1 MRLRTRFYPI
11 SLQRIKEDKFL
22 ILSQD
27 TMYMLEYLAKFME
40 LSRFAHDF
48 VANDRMK
55 ASQLKVCY

>member
-1 MRLRTRFYPI
+1 
-11 SLQRIKEDKFL
+11 
-22 ILSQD
+22 
-27 TMYMLEYLAKFME
+27 MYMLEYLAKFME